1 MNLLKYFI
9 FNLIVFFI
17 IFSIL
22 LLIFINEYNI
32 IKTILTTILFA
43 FIMTVYTYA
52 VNQYKKKRKRRR

>member
-32 IKTILTTILFA
+32 IKTILTTILLA
-43 FIMTVYTYA
+43 FIMTVYKYA

>member
-9 FNLIVFFI
+9 FNLTVFFI

-22 LLIFINEYNI
+22 VLIFINEYNI

-43 FIMTVYTYA
+43 FIMTVYKHA